1 MKKLK
6 VCSWEMFDYE
16 DTLYP
21 TQQFD
26 LKDILKSREWKK
38 IVTHNPIG

>member
-1 MKKLK
+1 MEKLN
-6 VCSWEMFDYE
+6 VGSWEMFDYE

-26 LKDILKSREWKK
+26 LEDILMSRNGK
-38 IVTHNPIG
+38 NSYS